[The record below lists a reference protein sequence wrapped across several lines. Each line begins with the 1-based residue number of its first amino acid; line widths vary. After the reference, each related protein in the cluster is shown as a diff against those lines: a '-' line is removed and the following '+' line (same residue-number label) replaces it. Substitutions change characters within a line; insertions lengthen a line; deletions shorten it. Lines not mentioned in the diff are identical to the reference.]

1 MASNF
6 ELTILGSGSAVPTSN
21 RNPTSHFLNF
31 GEKYFLIDCGEGTQ
45 IQLKRYKLRFT
56 RINHIF
62 ISHLHGDHYFGLIGL
77 ISTLNLLG
85 RKNPLHIYGPPQ
97 LKELLDF
104 QMKLADHYI
113 GYKIEFTPLSYD
125 KSQVILDDRRYT
137 VETIVL
143 KHRVHCCGFIFRE
156 KQKPKNIIREKIQQY
171 QIPLNE
177 VPKIKSGANF
187 LTAEGKLILNKEL
200 TIEPP
205 NPKSYA
211 FCSDTIYKESI
222 VEQLK
227 NVNLLYHEATFLSNL
242 KYLANL
248 TYHSTAEQAATI
260 AKMANVKQLLIG
272 HFSSRYVSFDEFL
285 QEAGSVFPNTIIAI
299 DGRKITF

>member
-1 MASNF
+1 
-6 ELTILGSGSAVPTSN
+6 VPTSN

-31 GEKYFLIDCGEGTQ
+31 NEKYFLIDCGEGTQ
-45 IQLKRYKLRFT
+45 IQLKKFKLRFT

-77 ISTLNLLG
+77 ISSFNLLG
-85 RKNPLHIYGPPQ
+85 RKNPLYIYGPPQ

-104 QMKLADHYI
+104 QLKLADHYI

-125 KSQVILDDRRYT
+125 KPQVILDDRRYT

-143 KHRVHCCGFIFRE
+143 KHRVACCGFIFRE
-156 KQKPKNIIREKIQQY
+156 KSKQKNIIKEKIQQY
-171 QIPLNE
+171 NIALKEIPR
-177 VPKIKSGANF
+177 IKNGADYIADN
-187 LTAEGKLILNKEL
+187 GQLIKNSEL

-205 NPKSYA
+205 KAKSYA

-227 NVNLLYHEATFLSNL
+227 NIDLLYHEATFLSNL
-242 KYLANL
+242 KDLAKL
-248 TYHSTAEQAATI
+248 TYHSTAEQAASI
-260 AKMANVKQLLIG
+260 AKMANVGQLIIG
-272 HFSSRYVSFDEFL
+272 HFSSRYNTTDEFL
-285 QEAGSVFPNTIIAI
+285 HEARVVFENTHIAF
-299 DGRKITF
+299 DGKKYTF

>member
-1 MASNF
+1 MNF
-6 ELTILGSGSAVPTSN
+6 ELTILGSGSAVPTAN

-31 GEKYFLIDCGEGTQ
+31 GEKFFLIDCGEGTQ

-77 ISTLNLLG
+77 ISTFNLLG
-85 RKNPLHIYGPPQ
+85 RKNPLYIYGPPQ

-113 GYKIEFTPLSYD
+113 GYKIEFMPLSYD
-125 KSQVILDDRRYT
+125 QSKVIVDDRRYT

-143 KHRVHCCGFIFRE
+143 KHRVPCCGFIFRE
-156 KQKPKNIIREKIQQY
+156 KTKQRNIITAKIQQY
-171 QIPLNE
+171 QIPLKE
-177 VPKIKSGANF
+177 VPKIKSGADF
-187 LTAEGKLILNKEL
+187 LTVDGKLIPNKEL

-205 NPKSYA
+205 KPKSYA

-222 VEQLK
+222 VEQIK
-227 NVNLLYHEATFLSNL
+227 NVDLLYHEATFLSNL
-242 KYLANL
+242 SDLAKK
-248 TYHSTAEQAATI
+248 TYHSTALQAATI
-260 AKMANVKQLLIG
+260 AKMANVKQLVIG

-285 QEAGSVFPNTIIAI
+285 KESCNVFENTHIAS
-299 DGRKITF
+299 DGKKFSF